1 MERKRMLLGA
11 ALAAILVL
19 GAACGGDDPVDS
31 GEPAAEDGGG
41 SGSVT
46 LTATNLSFS
55 PPTLEVAS
63 GGSIEFVN
71 EDEAKHSFTADEI
84 GVDTDVEA
92 SSSTTVDLGD
102 AEPGSYD
109 FVCKYH
115 PDMKGTLEI
124 TG

>member
-1 MERKRMLLGA
+1 MKKIGI
-11 ALAAILVL
+11 ALVAVL
-19 GAACGGDDPVDS
+19 ALTAACGGNDGGEAAPS
-31 GEPAAEDGGG
+31 GEGAAAQEA
-41 SGSVT
+41 V
-46 LTATNLSFS
+46 ALSASDMAFS
-55 PPTLEVAS
+55 PPTLEAPA

-71 EDEAKHSFTADEI
+71 DDDAKHSFTVEEAGI
-84 GVDTDVEA
+84 DTDADAGA
-92 SSSTTVDLGD
+92 SATVDLGD